1 MEPFVIDHVCG
12 WVDGKPFG
20 HLHYSGSQEK
30 ILVYDNQLNKAIT
43 VADCVGADQPNL
55 IPFHQ

>member
-1 MEPFVIDHVCG
+1 MS
-12 WVDGKPFG
+12 VDGWMENPLAN
-20 HLHYSGSQEK
+20 LHYSGSQEK